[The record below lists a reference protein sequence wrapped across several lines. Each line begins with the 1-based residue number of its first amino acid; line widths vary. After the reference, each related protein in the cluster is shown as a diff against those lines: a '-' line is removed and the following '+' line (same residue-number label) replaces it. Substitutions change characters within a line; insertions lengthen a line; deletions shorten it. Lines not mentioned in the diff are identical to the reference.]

1 MRVVPLLPFIQDL
14 REIKNISCIQ
24 WSITMNITQNCT
36 SAKKFVDACMFV
48 GLNYR

>member
-24 WSITMNITQNCT
+24 WSNNEHNPKLHVCKEIC
-36 SAKKFVDACMFV
+36 
-48 GLNYR
+48 